1 MKLTEKPTLITVPFA
16 KDGNY
21 NEIATKSTEN
31 SLAKGIATYQSGFP
45 PLTMTAIS
53 AGGIP
58 PSGKDMNGILN
69 DITAAIRYSMSGGLY
84 SYDADFS
91 AATDGYPKGA
101 IVASYDGSKI
111 WWNGVEDNN
120 TDPDSTLASVG
131 KIC

>member
-45 PLTMTAIS
+45 LLTMTAIS

-69 DITAAIRYSMSGGLY
+69 DITTAIRYSMSGGLY
-84 SYDADFS
+84 SYDTDFS
-91 AATDGYPKGA
+91 ATIVVILKGLLLP
-101 IVASYDGSKI
+101 VMMEVKFG
-111 WWNGVEDNN
+111 GM
-120 TDPDSTLASVG
+120 G
-131 KIC
+131 